1 MHKTDISFIETLV
14 GKYHGQNVLEGF
26 CANTEVLCNE
36 AENPM
41 FDNEF
46 YQMSIKDNMILLD
59 ITDNENV
66 KIPHM
71 DLEKLKYIL
80 YKKLK
85 INKACD
91 VFKLTVEHLRH
102 AGDDNLLLVLQ
113 LLNSIIDN
121 INCLS
126 SPQLNT
132 SVTSVIYKGKGKP
145 IYSHKSHRL
154 VRVTPLF
161 ARLIDEYMRPDLIEI
176 VRPVQNINQYGFTE
190 NVSYLMGA
198 VQRHE
203 VEKYC
208 MDMKKTFFGCT
219 LDGDSAFE
227 VVNRKIQTRELYC
240 AGETGQYW
248 QASHFSYQ
256 NSRTRIKMNG
266 QLSRSIEETLG
277 VKQGRNKSS
286 DNYKIYIAPL
296 LDTLDNSDL
305 GVWIG
310 HINVGV
316 SGVADDVYLM
326 SDKQSKLQEQMN
338 IAVHYGKMFRITY
351 GASKSKVTVVG
362 SDVDVKYYEDVKPW
376 RMDDQVVQVVEDN
389 DHLGLIVSNKNQ
401 EQKNVDLKMNKGRNN
416 LYTLLG
422 SGFAYKSFLSPVL
435 KLHIYRTYT
444 CPITRSGLASLALR
458 PSQLEQLSVFHRKT
472 LKSILKLSITAP
484 TPSIHFLTG
493 ELPVVG
499 KIHKD
504 VFSLFFG
511 IWSNPDTKINEIVK
525 YLLQNSCE
533 NSRTWAVHVRHL
545 CKQYGLEDPF
555 TSLCRDPPSRSE
567 YKALVNTKIKVY
579 HETVLREAAS
589 RNSQM
594 EYLNVSTIGLGG
606 RHHPALANLVS
617 TQDVRMSRPHLKFL
631 SGNYLT
637 YDVKAS
643 QSGGSARCRICSSGS
658 NETVCHVI
666 STCQALSV
674 ERNKLLNEFKK
685 LCSLTKNQINF
696 TDMKESENKLCQF
709 ILDPTSLN
717 LGVRVSLNDPLLPD
731 FFRLSRDY
739 CFLMDKTRIRLLK
752 VIENN
757 LK

>member
-1 MHKTDISFIETLV
+1 M
-14 GKYHGQNVLEGF
+14 
-26 CANTEVLCNE
+26 LCNE

-46 YQMSIKDNMILLD
+46 YQMSIKDNVLLLD
-59 ITDNENV
+59 ITEKENV

-71 DLEKLKYIL
+71 DLKKLKYIL
-80 YKKLK
+80 FKKLK

-248 QASHFSYQ
+248 KASHFSYQ

-376 RMDDQVVQVVEDN
+376 RMDDQVV
-389 DHLGLIVSNKNQ
+389 
-401 EQKNVDLKMNKGRNN
+401 
-416 LYTLLG
+416 
-422 SGFAYKSFLSPVL
+422 
-435 KLHIYRTYT
+435 
-444 CPITRSGLASLALR
+444 
-458 PSQLEQLSVFHRKT
+458 
-472 LKSILKLSITAP
+472 
-484 TPSIHFLTG
+484 
-493 ELPVVG
+493 
-499 KIHKD
+499 
-504 VFSLFFG
+504 
-511 IWSNPDTKINEIVK
+511 
-525 YLLQNSCE
+525 
-533 NSRTWAVHVRHL
+533 
-545 CKQYGLEDPF
+545 
-555 TSLCRDPPSRSE
+555 
-567 YKALVNTKIKVY
+567 
-579 HETVLREAAS
+579 
-589 RNSQM
+589 
-594 EYLNVSTIGLGG
+594 
-606 RHHPALANLVS
+606 
-617 TQDVRMSRPHLKFL
+617 
-631 SGNYLT
+631 
-637 YDVKAS
+637 
-643 QSGGSARCRICSSGS
+643 
-658 NETVCHVI
+658 
-666 STCQALSV
+666 
-674 ERNKLLNEFKK
+674 
-685 LCSLTKNQINF
+685 
-696 TDMKESENKLCQF
+696 
-709 ILDPTSLN
+709 
-717 LGVRVSLNDPLLPD
+717 
-731 FFRLSRDY
+731 
-739 CFLMDKTRIRLLK
+739 
-752 VIENN
+752 
-757 LK
+757 